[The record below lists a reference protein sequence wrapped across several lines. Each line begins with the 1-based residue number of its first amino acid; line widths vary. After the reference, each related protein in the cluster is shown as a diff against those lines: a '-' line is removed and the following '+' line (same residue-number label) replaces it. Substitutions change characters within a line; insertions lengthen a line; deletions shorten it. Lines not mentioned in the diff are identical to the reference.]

1 MNKAL
6 LSLLLFGLLGLSS
19 VGYAQTS
26 GEEAGEDAEVT
37 DRRPDMPE
45 LFFTPEQRK
54 ILEAIRQGVVETEVF
69 APEEIFEPVI
79 ISDDII
85 EFQQQ
90 EEVRVRG
97 ENIAIDSLIRSKKSG
112 KLLVWMNNELVDLAE
127 EAEVLEENGLT
138 ISDNDEHAG
147 VVLKGTDSFSN
158 TTFELEVGQSIVT
171 DGNIEE
177 NLPVIIRRSKK

>member
-6 LSLLLFGLLGLSS
+6 LSLLFFGLLGFSS
-19 VGYAQTS
+19 AGLAQSTD
-26 GEEAGEDAEVT
+26 EDDEQSAEVG

-85 EFQQQ
+85 EFTEQD
-90 EEVRVRG
+90 EVRVRM
-97 ENIAIDSLIRSKKSG
+97 EDVSIDSLIRSKKSG
-112 KLLVWMNNELVDLAE
+112 KVLVWLNDELVDLAE
-127 EAEVLEENGLT
+127 EKEVLEDNGLVIT
-138 ISDNDEHAG
+138 DNDEHAG
-147 VVLKGTDSFSN
+147 FSLKGSDSFSN
-158 TTFELEVGQSIVT
+158 TTFELLVGQSIVS

-177 NLPVIIRRSKK
+177 NLPIVIRKSK